1 MAEPQS
7 LNGENTILA
16 KNSPQQQEEDSHTQ
30 NNPFLSFVSN
40 ILQLFKPPAPKKNGT
55 TTNNV
60 SESDP
65 SIIGASVN
73 ETVVEDESKPVVV
86 KFPRQSSAPLKIEA
100 EAEGGEQNTNPVILW
115 FMPLEDFSFCGGHGK
130 DGMSGREIRSP
141 VMNLL
146 HLMINL

>member
-55 TTNNV
+55 TNNNV

-65 SIIGASVN
+65 SIIGASVS

-115 FMPLEDFSFCGGHGK
+115 QVYAIGGFFILRWAWKRWNERKGDK
-130 DGMSGREIRSP
+130 KSSDEPPPS
-141 VMNLL
+141 ND
-146 HLMINL
+146 